1 MVHPLSILDSRKGY
15 WKDRN
20 SYWISQGVQSI
31 SGREDTSSNLSFLFK
46 DYVTSVFDPVLTE
59 TMYDWFT
66 IKGDNIY
73 DPFCGGSVR
82 GIVAGKMGRD
92 YTGIDVREEQLDE
105 NIKQSTLLQLPL
117 TYKTPYETDNNNY
130 DFIFTCPP
138 YWNVEKYS
146 NQEDDLSNM
155 KEEEFYQEYER
166 ILLNSVK
173 KLKDNRFMA
182 IVVGDVRR
190 RGDLKQP
197 KGSYILLPQRTI
209 DILAKVGVFLYN
221 DIIYINNGT
230 NPNQH
235 NQFKK
240 YRKVSK
246 IHQNVL
252 VFNKGDWK
260 QASKRLDVI

>member
-1 MVHPLSILDSRKGY
+1 
-15 WKDRN
+15 
-20 SYWISQGVQSI
+20 
-31 SGREDTSSNLSFLFK
+31 
-46 DYVTSVFDPVLTE
+46 
-59 TMYDWFT
+59 
-66 IKGDNIY
+66 
-73 DPFCGGSVR
+73 
-82 GIVAGKMGRD
+82 
-92 YTGIDVREEQLDE
+92 
-105 NIKQSTLLQLPL
+105 
-117 TYKTPYETDNNNY
+117 
-130 DFIFTCPP
+130 
-138 YWNVEKYS
+138 
-146 NQEDDLSNM
+146 M
-155 KEEEFYQEYER
+155 KEDEFYQEYER

-182 IVVGDVRR
+182 IVLGDVRR

-197 KGSYILLPQRTI
+197 NGSYILLPQRTI

-221 DIIYINNGT
+221 DIIYINNGN